1 MNNSAKIKD
10 RMFRYLEINQI
21 SKLKFCEITGISYG
35 NVTGKAQKSEFGGE
49 QITEILLKFPDINP
63 DWLLLEKGE
72 MLREEV
78 KKSEPNSEMNINF
91 YKKIISDLQELID
104 HQREELLKLQAELTQ
119 EREKSVSSSA
129 KIETASI

>member
-72 MLREEV
+72 MLRSEVEKKDIIDPLEMVSLKKYEEKV
-78 KKSEPNSEMNINF
+78 
-91 YKKIISDLQELID
+91 
-104 HQREELLKLQAELTQ
+104 EECALLKAKLKVLKEQAA
-119 EREKSVSSSA
+119 RYA
-129 KIETASI
+129 ETKGGVFWY

>member
-72 MLREEV
+72 MLRSEVEKKDIIDPLEMVSLKKYEEKV
-78 KKSEPNSEMNINF
+78 
-91 YKKIISDLQELID
+91 
-104 HQREELLKLQAELTQ
+104 EECALLKAELKVLKEQ
-119 EREKSVSSSA
+119 AARYA
-129 KIETASI
+129 ETKGAYSGITIDLEN

>member
-1 MNNSAKIKD
+1 MEERIKKLIEYYGLNTRQFEQKISASNGQIYTLLSRGGNLNMATLVKI
-10 RMFRYLEINQI
+10 LENCNEI
-21 SKLKFCEITGISYG
+21 S
-35 NVTGKAQKSEFGGE
+35 
-49 QITEILLKFPDINP
+49 P
-63 DWLLLEKGE
+63 DWLLLGKGK

-104 HQREELLKLQAELTQ
+104 HQREKLLKLQAELTQ

-129 KIETASI
+129 KTETASI

>member
-1 MNNSAKIKD
+1 MEERIKKLIEYYGLNTRQFEQKISASNGQIYTLLSRGGNLNMATLVKI
-10 RMFRYLEINQI
+10 LENCNEI
-21 SKLKFCEITGISYG
+21 S
-35 NVTGKAQKSEFGGE
+35 
-49 QITEILLKFPDINP
+49 P
-63 DWLLLEKGE
+63 DWLLLGKGK

>member
-72 MLREEV
+72 MLRSEVEKKDIIDPLEMVSLKKYEEKV
-78 KKSEPNSEMNINF
+78 
-91 YKKIISDLQELID
+91 
-104 HQREELLKLQAELTQ
+104 EECALLKAKLKVLKEQAA
-119 EREKSVSSSA
+119 RYA
-129 KIETASI
+129 ETKGAYSGIMTSMEI

>member
-72 MLREEV
+72 MLRSEVEKKDIIDPLEMVSLKKYEEKV
-78 KKSEPNSEMNINF
+78 
-91 YKKIISDLQELID
+91 
-104 HQREELLKLQAELTQ
+104 EECALLKAELKVLKEQ
-119 EREKSVSSSA
+119 AARYA
-129 KIETASI
+129 ETKGAYSGITTSMEI

>member
-1 MNNSAKIKD
+1 MEERIKKLIEYYGLNTRQFEQKIFASNGQIYTLLSRGGNLNMATLVKI
-10 RMFRYLEINQI
+10 LENCNEI
-21 SKLKFCEITGISYG
+21 S
-35 NVTGKAQKSEFGGE
+35 
-49 QITEILLKFPDINP
+49 P
-63 DWLLLEKGE
+63 DWLLLGKGK

>member
-63 DWLLLEKGE
+63 DWLLLGKGE
-72 MLREEV
+72 MLRSEVEKKDIIDPLEMVSLKKYEEKV
-78 KKSEPNSEMNINF
+78 
-91 YKKIISDLQELID
+91 
-104 HQREELLKLQAELTQ
+104 EECALLKAELKVLKEQAARYADTKGGYSGITIGL
-119 EREKSVSSSA
+119 EN
-129 KIETASI
+129 

>member
-72 MLREEV
+72 MLRSEVEKKDIIDPLEMVSLKKYEEKV
-78 KKSEPNSEMNINF
+78 
-91 YKKIISDLQELID
+91 
-104 HQREELLKLQAELTQ
+104 EECALLKAELKVLKEQAARYAETKGGYSGITIGL
-119 EREKSVSSSA
+119 EK
-129 KIETASI
+129 